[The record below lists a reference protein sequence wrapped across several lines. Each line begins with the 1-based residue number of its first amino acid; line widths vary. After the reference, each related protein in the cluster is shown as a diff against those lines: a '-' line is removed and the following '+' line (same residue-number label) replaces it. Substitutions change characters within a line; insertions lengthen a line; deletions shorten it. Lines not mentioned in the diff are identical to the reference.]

1 MPDVYLSIAS
11 QPDTVIDAIARS
23 MDARAAEP
31 AMQKICAA
39 YMGHL
44 PKLGARVL
52 EVGCGNGAV
61 SSLIMKNLSPGV
73 FVGVDPSE
81 GLLEKARQR
90 HGHHEG
96 IRFSRGDALNTGE
109 GDGSADVVIANTVYS
124 HLPDPD
130 GALAE
135 AYRVLRPGG
144 SLAVFD
150 GDYAT
155 ITVALHEDDPLQ
167 GAVRLIQRHLVH
179 DPYVMRRMPAMVKR
193 AGFADITT
201 EAYGYVQTDRPDYL
215 LTFIARGVDMAV
227 SLGDCSPALAEALK
241 AEAQRRTEDGTFYGA
256 IVFASVIAKKPATA

>member
-1 MPDVYLSIAS
+1 MPDVYLSIAT
-11 QPDTVIDAIARS
+11 QPNEVIDAIAQS
-23 MDARAAEP
+23 MDARASEP

-39 YMGHL
+39 YMASL

-61 SSLIMKNLSPGV
+61 SALIMKNLSPGA

-96 IRFSRGDALNTGE
+96 VRFSQGDALGTGE
-109 GDGSADVVIANTVYS
+109 ADASFDVVIANTVYS
-124 HLPDPD
+124 HLADPA

-135 AYRVLRPGG
+135 ANRVLRPGG
-144 SLAVFD
+144 MLAVFD

-167 GAVRLIQRHLVH
+167 GAVRLIQRHMIH
-179 DPYVMRRMPAMVKR
+179 DPYVMRRMPAMVTR
-193 AGFADITT
+193 AGFTDIATD
-201 EAYGYVQTDRPDYL
+201 AYGYVQTERPDYL
-215 LTFIARGVDMAV
+215 LTFIARGMDMAV
-227 SLGDCSPALAEALK
+227 RQGDCGPELAEAMN
-241 AEAQRRTEDGTFYGA
+241 AEARQRAADGTFYGA
-256 IVFASVIAKKPATA
+256 IVFASVIAQKPAA